1 MIVSFFNKRSHNNHA
16 SAKHCYSIQY
26 LLNICKTKYMVL
38 FDSDTVLRKDIDFI
52 DDNTVTAADI

>member
-38 FDSDTVLRKDIDFI
+38 FDSDTVLHKDIDFI